1 MHMQIATFSEHQFH
15 KRRKVRKCEAYFK
28 KVSKTLKVWSVDSS
42 EMDWIHKTLFTSKLK
57 ICQGKL
63 TPEKTMNTTLFELNI
78 YNSIGNRCARTQT
91 VHCKSLRNVHNKG
104 TGILVT
110 LFSFVGTQ
118 ESKGKSRKSS
128 SKGRTVSWHWKCK
141 KLYSYSQ

>member
-1 MHMQIATFSEHQFH
+1 MYTKNVVKRKQWR
-15 KRRKVRKCEAYFK
+15 RRKIKTQNNEYE
-28 KVSKTLKVWSVDSS
+28 VSLFVI
-42 EMDWIHKTLFTSKLK
+42 DWRRTHKTLFTSKLK

-63 TPEKTMNTTLFELNI
+63 TPEKTMNTTLFDLNI
-78 YNSIGNRCARTQT
+78 YNSFRNRCARTQT

-110 LFSFVGTQ
+110 TFSFVETQ

-128 SKGRTVSWHWKCK
+128 SKGRTSSRH
-141 KLYSYSQ
+141 